1 MLVYRENIVTK
12 RVNVMELPI
21 TQEQLDAWLAGELI
35 QDVMPELDEDQREFL
50 ISGMMPGEF
59 EAMFGEEE

>member
-12 RVNVMELPI
+12 RVNVMELPV

-35 QDVMPELDEDQREFL
+35 QDVMPDLDEDQREFL

>member
-12 RVNVMELPI
+12 RVNVMELPV
-21 TQEQLDAWLAGELI
+21 TQEQLDAWIGGSLI
-35 QDVMPELDEDQREFL
+35 QDVMPDLDADQREFL

>member
-12 RVNVMELPI
+12 RVNLMDLPV

-35 QDVMPELDEDQREFL
+35 QDVMPDLDEDQREFL

>member
-12 RVNVMELPI
+12 RVNVMELPV
-21 TQEQLDAWLAGELI
+21 TQEQLDAWSAGKLI
-35 QDVMPELDEDQREFL
+35 QDVMPDLDEDQREFL